1 VGVSTQY
8 IVRVSDATDVAVYAQ
23 NIEISGRHEQL
34 ASGSG
39 VRLTWK
45 PEHTF
50 VIQRRGGSEEIA
62 EGGVVDA

>member
-1 VGVSTQY
+1 VSTQY
-8 IVRVSDATDVAVYAQ
+8 IVRLNDSTDVAVYAQ
-23 NIEISGRHEQL
+23 NIEVSGRHEQL

-50 VIQRRGGSEEIA
+50 VIQRLGGSEEIA
-62 EGGVVDA
+62 EGGVIDA